1 MDAKGKM
8 DTATQLE
15 QSGVSPDAIRIR
27 LLLEEERKSFM
38 NSIKSEFQAY
48 LAYKFEAEATSAQLK
63 NIHDQF
69 ANFEKSPIPESLI
82 KSVLKD
88 GQTGYNWFY
97 EEVNKII
104 RSVLAPARIDL
115 NDNSKTKEGIDMTDL
130 NSIEG

>member
-1 MDAKGKM
+1 MDANGKM
-8 DTATQLE
+8 ETAKRHG

-48 LAYKFEAEATSAQLK
+48 LAYKFEAEATPDQRK
-63 NIHDQF
+63 RIHDHF
-69 ANFEKSPIPESLI
+69 ADFEKSPIPESLI
-82 KSVLKD
+82 NSVLKD

-115 NDNSKTKEGIDMTDL
+115 NNNSKTKEGIDMTDL
-130 NSIEG
+130 NSIGQ